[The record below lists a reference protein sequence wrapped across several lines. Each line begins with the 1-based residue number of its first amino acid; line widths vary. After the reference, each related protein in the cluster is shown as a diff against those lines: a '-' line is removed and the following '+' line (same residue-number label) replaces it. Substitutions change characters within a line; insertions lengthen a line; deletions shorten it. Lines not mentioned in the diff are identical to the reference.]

1 MHIGDVDLEAI
12 ATVTEDFTG
21 AEIEAV
27 CREAGMIAVR
37 READFICMDNF
48 LDAVRK
54 VKNETVADNRM
65 YT

>member
-1 MHIGDVDLEAI
+1 MHISDVDLGAI
-12 ATVTEDFTG
+12 AAVTEDFTG
-21 AEIEAV
+21 AELEAV

-37 READFICMDNF
+37 QEADFISMNNF
-48 LDAVRK
+48 MDAVRK